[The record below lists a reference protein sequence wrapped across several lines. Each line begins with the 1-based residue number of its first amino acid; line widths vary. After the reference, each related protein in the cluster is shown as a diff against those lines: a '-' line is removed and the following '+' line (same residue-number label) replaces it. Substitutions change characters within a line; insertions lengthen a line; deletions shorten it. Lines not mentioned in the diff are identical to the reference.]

1 MRIQTTPNNSN
12 PQKKITLFGDSIPKG
27 LYLEGNKIMRIKR
40 CAVNTVEE
48 TLQIKIDS
56 RSAFGQTLGKCCK
69 KEMFS
74 DFFKSADPSADILAV
89 SLGGN
94 DCDYDW
100 AEVAKDPFGYHLPK
114 TPLPLFEELL
124 EHLIETAARTGVA
137 TVFTS
142 LPPIDS
148 ERYFR
153 NVICAHAD
161 GEEVMK
167 FFCGD
172 VTNIAR
178 HQESYNAAVMKSALS
193 AGAAFIDFRTEF
205 LMKPD
210 FLDYLSEDGIH
221 PNQKGHDLIA
231 DCVIRFAGARI
242 QALQQL
248 A

>member
-1 MRIQTTPNNSN
+1 
-12 PQKKITLFGDSIPKG
+12 
-27 LYLEGNKIMRIKR
+27 
-40 CAVNTVEE
+40 
-48 TLQIKIDS
+48 
-56 RSAFGQTLGKCCK
+56 
-69 KEMFS
+69 
-74 DFFKSADPSADILAV
+74 
-89 SLGGN
+89 
-94 DCDYDW
+94 
-100 AEVAKDPFGYHLPK
+100 
-114 TPLPLFEELL
+114 
-124 EHLIETAARTGVA
+124 
-137 TVFTS
+137 
-142 LPPIDS
+142 
-148 ERYFR
+148 
-153 NVICAHAD
+153 
-161 GEEVMK
+161 MK

-231 DCVIRFAGARI
+231 DCVIRYADARI